1 MSSLL
6 TSRRR
11 RLGLASL
18 LVAFGALLVV
28 ATFAFP
34 ISSTMAACGSDV
46 TTWSPI
52 AGLSLPVVNPTGLG
66 LADLAF
72 YWSDGCNGIASSL
85 VPVFL
90 AVGCFVGATKVVVD

>member
-1 MSSLL
+1 MYSLL

-11 RLGLASL
+11 RLGLGSL
-18 LVAFGALLVV
+18 LVALGALLVV

-34 ISSTMAACGSDV
+34 IGSTMAACGSGV
-46 TTWSPI
+46 TTWSPVP
-52 AGLSLPVVNPTGLG
+52 GLSLPVVNPTGLG
-66 LADLAF
+66 LADLAL

-90 AVGCFVGATKVVVD
+90 AVGCLVGAAKVISN